1 MGRCRHPPIEK
12 TYKRELWR
20 SGWPRAYPRTRPAV
34 RGYGPVSLP
43 RSSSSIR
50 SFERELGPE
59 RGHRA
64 PRGSLPVAPA
74 SCRRQS
80 DASRAIDTA
89 IASAVAPVR
98 QRRPRS
104 VSPAAP
110 VRTQNAKHKN
120 LPRDLPWI
128 EYFRRG
134 NAWLAPVSPFSSIK
148 QSRYL
153 IEGWACTWSTSIAV
167 ERAFTQKHNPRTQD
181 AHFHSQTRSP
191 ADLKSLINTKCL
203 DYDIVLP
210 PKLMCTTG

>member
-1 MGRCRHPPIEK
+1 MLAARVP
-12 TYKRELWR
+12 
-20 SGWPRAYPRTRPAV
+20 AYAALGTAT
-34 RGYGPVSLP
+34 GQLASP

-64 PRGSLPVAPA
+64 PRGSLPVARPA

-80 DASRAIDTA
+80 DSEPGDTA

-104 VSPAAP
+104 VSPAAA

-128 EYFRRG
+128 EYFRRKCLACPG
-134 NAWLAPVSPFSSIK
+134 LAPVYPFSSIK
-148 QSRYL
+148 RFSGPVSGGKPRPPPRAPGKAQVWPRAS
-153 IEGWACTWSTSIAV
+153 EGT
-167 ERAFTQKHNPRTQD
+167 K
-181 AHFHSQTRSP
+181 RSP
-191 ADLKSLINTKCL
+191 
-203 DYDIVLP
+203 V
-210 PKLMCTTG
+210 